1 MFDRVEEL
9 PVPWAAGRRSNG
21 DSREAHARRG
31 DLRPRPQVCLQS
43 FYLSAQRKWTLLKGA
58 TPPVCPQESDHGPQD
73 RPTAVSPAK
82 APAWSVC
89 SAGHARWFS
98 STPRPSRDAHVSWP
112 TPAAPI
118 AFE

>member
-31 DLRPRPQVCLQS
+31 DLRPRPQVCLQG
-43 FYLSAQRKWTLLKGA
+43 FYLSAQRKGRFLKGRHHLCA
-58 TPPVCPQESDHGPQD
+58 PRSQTAARRTGR
-73 RPTAVSPAK
+73 RPVSPAK

>member
-9 PVPWAAGRRSNG
+9 PVPWVLAGEVTETLGWPTPAEATSDRGPRSACRAFTSQPSGSGRFLKGRHHLCAPRSQTAARRTGRR
-21 DSREAHARRG
+21 
-31 DLRPRPQVCLQS
+31 P
-43 FYLSAQRKWTLLKGA
+43 
-58 TPPVCPQESDHGPQD
+58 
-73 RPTAVSPAK
+73 VSPAK

>member
-31 DLRPRPQVCLQS
+31 DLRPWPQVCLQS

-58 TPPVCPQESDHGPQD
+58 TPPVCPQESDRGPQD
-73 RPTAVSPAK
+73 RPTARVASEGSCVERLQCRPRML
-82 APAWSVC
+82 VFL
-89 SAGHARWFS
+89 HAQAV
-98 STPRPSRDAHVSWP
+98 T
-112 TPAAPI
+112 
-118 AFE
+118 